1 MNTNFHK
8 VKEFM
13 AVMGQEVKSKPKIAS
28 YGTCILRLALIK
40 EEVKATPK
48 IADYGTCTLRLALIQ
63 EELDELKEAL
73 LENDI
78 VETADAIADIL
89 YVVYGT
95 AVAFGI
101 GIDEVFEEVHS
112 SNMSKLDVDGTAIF
126 DEMGKVMKGPDY
138 FRPNIAQVLLQ
149 QGISA
154 L

>member
-1 MNTNFHK
+1 MTNFHK

-13 AVMGQEVKSKPKIAS
+13 TVMGQEVKATPKIAD

-40 EEVKATPK
+40 EEL
-48 IADYGTCTLRLALIQ
+48 G
-63 EELDELKEAL
+63 ELKEAM

-89 YVVYGT
+89 YVVYGA

-101 GIDEVFEEVHS
+101 DIDEVFQEVHS
-112 SNMSKLDVDGTAIF
+112 SNMSKLDEDGKAIF

>member
-1 MNTNFHK
+1 MLTNFNK

-13 AVMGQEVKSKPKIAS
+13 TIFEQEVKATPKIAD

-40 EEVKATPK
+40 EEL
-48 IADYGTCTLRLALIQ
+48 G
-63 EELDELKEAL
+63 ELKEAM

-89 YVVYGT
+89 YVVYGA

-101 GIDEVFEEVHS
+101 DIDEVFDEVHS
-112 SNMSKLDVDGTAIF
+112 SNMSKLDEDGKAIF

-138 FRPNIAQVLLQ
+138 FPPNVAQVLLQ

>member
-1 MNTNFHK
+1 MTNFHK

-13 AVMGQEVKSKPKIAS
+13 TVMGQEVKATHKIAD

-40 EEVKATPK
+40 EEL
-48 IADYGTCTLRLALIQ
+48 G
-63 EELDELKEAL
+63 ELKEAM

-89 YVVYGT
+89 YVVYGA

-101 GIDEVFEEVHS
+101 DIDEVFQEVHS
-112 SNMSKLDVDGTAIF
+112 SNMSKLDEDGKAIF

>member
-1 MNTNFHK
+1 MTNFHK

-13 AVMGQEVKSKPKIAS
+13 TVMGQEVKATPKIAD

-40 EEVKATPK
+40 EEL
-48 IADYGTCTLRLALIQ
+48 G
-63 EELDELKEAL
+63 ELKEAM

-89 YVVYGT
+89 YVVYGA

-101 GIDEVFEEVHS
+101 DIDEVFQEVHS
-112 SNMSKLDVDGTAIF
+112 SNMSKLDEDGNAIF

>member
-1 MNTNFHK
+1 MTNFHK

-13 AVMGQEVKSKPKIAS
+13 TVMGQEVKATPKIAD

-40 EEVKATPK
+40 EEL
-48 IADYGTCTLRLALIQ
+48 G
-63 EELDELKEAL
+63 ELKEAM

-78 VETADAIADIL
+78 VETADTIADIL
-89 YVVYGT
+89 YVVYGA

-101 GIDEVFEEVHS
+101 DIDEVFDEVHS
-112 SNMSKLDVDGTAIF
+112 SNMSKLDEDGKAIF

>member
-1 MNTNFHK
+1 MTTNFHK

-13 AVMGQEVKSKPKIAS
+13 TVMGQ
-28 YGTCILRLALIK
+28 
-40 EEVKATPK
+40 EVKATPK

>member
-1 MNTNFHK
+1 
-8 VKEFM
+8 
-13 AVMGQEVKSKPKIAS
+13 MGQEVIATPKIAD

-40 EEVKATPK
+40 EEL
-48 IADYGTCTLRLALIQ
+48 G
-63 EELDELKEAL
+63 ELKEAM

-89 YVVYGT
+89 YVVYGA

-101 GIDEVFEEVHS
+101 DIDEVFQEVHS
-112 SNMSKLDVDGTAIF
+112 SNMSKLDEDGNAIF

>member
-1 MNTNFHK
+1 MTNFHK

-13 AVMGQEVKSKPKIAS
+13 TVMGQEVKATPKIAD

-40 EEVKATPK
+40 EEVK
-48 IADYGTCTLRLALIQ
+48 
-63 EELDELKEAL
+63 ELEVAL
-73 LENDI
+73 LEDDI
-78 VETADAIADIL
+78 VETADALADIL
-89 YVVYGT
+89 YVVYG
-95 AVAFGI
+95 AAAAFGI
-101 GIDEVFEEVHS
+101 GIDEVFQEVHS
-112 SNMSKLDVDGTAIF
+112 SNMSKLDEDGKAIF